1 MISMRNS
8 VKYVLSAALLV
19 AVPMMPMQASAET
32 STGARIGALT
42 CKTVPDSGVSLIIHS
57 TENVTCEFKSTSGGV
72 EHYRGETGVGLGFDM
87 SYDRNTTM
95 VYAVM
100 SADYKAGAH
109 QLTGKYFGAGGSATA
124 GVGAGAQ
131 ALIGGGKKNVSL
143 QPLAMSGSEGAGLS
157 AGVTYLYLEPD
168 K

>member
-1 MISMRNS
+1 MVRMRNS
-8 VKYVLSAALLV
+8 VNYVLGGALLATV
-19 AVPMMPMQASAET
+19 AMVPMQALAET
-32 STGARIGALT
+32 PAGGRIGALT

-72 EHYRGETGVGLGFDM
+72 EHYKGETGVGLGFDI

-100 SADYKAGAH
+100 SADYKAGDH
-109 QLTGKYFGAGGSATA
+109 QLAGKYFGAGGSATA
-124 GVGAGAQ
+124 GVGVGAQ
-131 ALIGGGKKNVSL
+131 ALIGGGKKNISL
-143 QPLAMSGSEGAGLS
+143 QPVAVSSSEGAGLS
-157 AGVTYLYLEPD
+157 AGITYLYLEPD